1 MRGKLTR
8 ASALVVCLV
17 STGAC
22 ASSSG
27 SSTVQGAPKAE
38 IIPATLKS
46 TGGPVVLYMQ
56 VFHGTVEVPI
66 DETGRPVTSEARFI
80 GNASSDARREITA
93 WLERL
98 SFEPATRNGVPVRGS
113 FKMKFK

>member
-1 MRGKLTR
+1 MLSRLMYVG
-8 ASALVVCLV
+8 AMVVCLV
-17 STGAC
+17 STVGC

-27 SSTVQGAPKAE
+27 SSSAQGTPKDVLT
-38 IIPATLKS
+38 PAKMKS
-46 TGGPVVLYMQ
+46 AGGPAIMYMP

-66 DETGRPVTSEARFI
+66 DETGRPLTSEARFI
-80 GNASSDARREITA
+80 GNVSSESRREITA
-93 WLERL
+93 WIERL

>member
-1 MRGKLTR
+1 M
-8 ASALVVCLV
+8 
-17 STGAC
+17 
-22 ASSSG
+22 
-27 SSTVQGAPKAE
+27 
-38 IIPATLKS
+38 
-46 TGGPVVLYMQ
+46 YMPR
-56 VFHGTVEVPI
+56 FHGTVDVPI
-66 DETGRPVTSEARFI
+66 DETGHPVTNEARFI